1 MNTYRLPDSTSFLGK
16 VNQKNTHLITLTNRA
31 GMQIALTDYGA
42 RIVSALVPDK
52 RGDLTD
58 VVLGFDSI
66 AGYLQA
72 KESYHGATIG
82 RYGNRIADGKFTLDD
97 IDYTLAQNNGIN
109 ALHGGVDGFHR
120 QVWDRQV
127 NFNKVVIFYHVS
139 PASAEGFPGELKTTI
154 SFELTNDNQI
164 IIKYRATTNAP
175 TIINLT
181 NHAYFNLNGE
191 GSGDILD
198 HDFQIHSEQ
207 FLPINENQI
216 PTGEFRPVE
225 GSLFDFRQPTPLKTR
240 LERQDEQ
247 LRFAN
252 GFDHTFINN
261 QAVHQPIASA
271 YSRKSGIQLDVL
283 TTEPG
288 LHFYS
293 GNFLSDDVGKSGQPY
308 APHSGF
314 CFESQHHPNSPNQ
327 DDFPKVT
334 LRPGEIFESETRYKF
349 TIRKHETNP
358 DPNVKQG

>member
-1 MNTYRLPDSTSFLGK
+1 
-16 VNQKNTHLITLTNRA
+16 
-31 GMQIALTDYGA
+31 MQIALTDYGA

-82 RYGNRIADGKFTLDD
+82 RYGNRIAGGKFTLDD

-139 PASAEGFPGELKTTI
+139 PASAEGFPGELKTTV

-216 PTGEFRPVE
+216 PTGEFRSVD
-225 GSLFDFRQPTPLKTR
+225 GRLFDFRQPTSLKTR

-261 QAVHQPIASA
+261 QAVHQTIASA

-283 TTEPG
+283 TTEPDSIFIPVI
-288 LHFYS
+288 FYPTMW
-293 GNFLSDDVGKSGQPY
+293 V
-308 APHSGF
+308 
-314 CFESQHHPNSPNQ
+314 
-327 DDFPKVT
+327 
-334 LRPGEIFESETRYKF
+334 
-349 TIRKHETNP
+349 NP
-358 DPNVKQG
+358 DSPMLPTVASALKPSITRIAPTKTIFRRLPSGLAKYSRVKLDTSLPLENIKPTQA